1 MLGHGLVR
9 RVQDNP
15 GCALLSEA
23 GKMVSGQCL
32 GAAGGSLKLQ
42 GLDQL
47 RAVHQD
53 SGGRPQ
59 APGRGGNQIAIALYS
74 LAM

>member
-1 MLGHGLVR
+1 MLGHGPVR

-15 GCALLSEA
+15 GCALLTEA
-23 GKMVSGQCL
+23 GKMVSGQRL

-47 RAVHQD
+47 WAAHQD

-59 APGRGGNQIAIALYS
+59 DVGYHQIAIAFCS
-74 LAM
+74 LAT

>member
-1 MLGHGLVR
+1 MLGHGPVR

-15 GCALLSEA
+15 GCTLLTEA
-23 GKMVSGQCL
+23 GKMVSGQRL
-32 GAAGGSLKLQ
+32 GAARGSLKLQ
-42 GLDQL
+42 GLDPL